1 MVGANEEDLLTD
13 QGTPSA
19 EDSNT
24 ARRTIGPALIALL
37 VIAPAASPALTLWAS
52 NVGQV
57 PKLHRL
63 VLVAAGFALLGV
75 VVFLLLRRT
84 TSDSRVAAFVT
95 FFALLTLTS
104 GARVLENGSWLVR
117 WVAALAAVAIAAMI
131 VHRLRALWML
141 DAVIV
146 ASAVALIVPPLI
158 SGTWAALAP
167 GADSSVQA
175 RASLPEMSELHDVVL
190 VVVDGYTSLPV
201 LRELYGF
208 EDPTLRDDL
217 RRAGLEVVEPI
228 FSPYPM
234 THLTISS
241 LLELD
246 YVTEDRP
253 RTSTEDGR
261 SLGDVIGGDSFLTE
275 LLDAN
280 GYRITMVE
288 PGWHVST
295 CGARI
300 DVCVADRFVDESV
313 GAVISQSML
322 WSVIQPSVGSAFSH
336 GARNAMNWT
345 AEHLDEVVNNGS
357 PDFVFVHVLAPHP
370 PNFLDAECAIT
381 LDSRSGA
388 SSSSMVGR
396 AATQAELDGYVNQVR
411 CVNRFLRDVAAA
423 VSASDALVF
432 IVGDHGSDSMSQLD
446 TDPTLW
452 TDPQVVER
460 MSVFLTAK
468 PSPGCEL
475 ERHLVTLG
483 MLRSLVSCAGGLGL
497 SPLQERAFLLSVS
510 GNDPQ
515 GSMRSLDTD
524 ELRRF
529 ANCLETLG
537 EDLACP

>member
-1 MVGANEEDLLTD
+1 
-13 QGTPSA
+13 
-19 EDSNT
+19 
-24 ARRTIGPALIALL
+24 
-37 VIAPAASPALTLWAS
+37 
-52 NVGQV
+52 
-57 PKLHRL
+57 
-63 VLVAAGFALLGV
+63 
-75 VVFLLLRRT
+75 
-84 TSDSRVAAFVT
+84 
-95 FFALLTLTS
+95 
-104 GARVLENGSWLVR
+104 
-117 WVAALAAVAIAAMI
+117 
-131 VHRLRALWML
+131 ML

-146 ASAVALIVPPLI
+146 ASAVALVVPPLV
-158 SGTWAALAP
+158 SGTWVALAP
-167 GADSSVQA
+167 GVDSRVQA
-175 RASLPEMSELHDVVL
+175 RASLPEMSEFHDVVL
-190 VVVDGYTSLPV
+190 IVVDGYTSLPV

-228 FSPYPM
+228 LSPYPM

-246 YVTEDRP
+246 YVAEDRP

-261 SLGDVIGGDSFLTE
+261 SLEDVIGGDSFLTD

-288 PGWHVST
+288 PGWHMST
-295 CGARI
+295 CGAKI
-300 DVCVADRFVDESV
+300 DICVADRFVDESV

-336 GARNAMNWT
+336 GARHAMTWT
-345 AEHLDEVVNNGS
+345 AQHLEELVDNGS
-357 PDFVFVHVLAPHP
+357 PDFVFAHVLAPHP
-370 PNFLDAECAIT
+370 PYFLDAECAIT
-381 LDSRSGA
+381 LENQSGA
-388 SSSSMVGR
+388 SSSSTVGR
-396 AATQAELDGYVNQVR
+396 ATTRAELDAYVNQVR
-411 CVNRFLRDVAAA
+411 CVDRFLRDVAAA

-446 TDPTLW
+446 TEAALW

-460 MSVFLTAK
+460 MSVFLAAK
-468 PSPGCEL
+468 PAPGCEL
-475 ERHLVTLG
+475 DRHLVTLG
-483 MLRSLVSCAGGLGL
+483 VLRSLVSCAGGLGL

-515 GSMRSLDTD
+515 GSMRSLNTD